1 MQASIR
7 ARKIEG
13 VAADMLECTGSNLS
27 QYCRVSMFDYLLR
40 LVAAA
45 LCVSQP
51 HISAEQM

>member
-13 VAADMLECTGSNLS
+13 VAADMLECTGSNVS
-27 QYCRVSMFDYLLR
+27 QYCRGSMFDYLLR